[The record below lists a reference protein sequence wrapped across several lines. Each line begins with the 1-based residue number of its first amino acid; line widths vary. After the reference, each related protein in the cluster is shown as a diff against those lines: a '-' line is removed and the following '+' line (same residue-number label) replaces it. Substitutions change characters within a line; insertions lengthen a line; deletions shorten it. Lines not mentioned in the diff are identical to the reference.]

1 VSQQRLSGRDYK
13 HKRRTGF
20 GLDLAQI
27 SVFAIGLAAGL
38 AVAGLIYIAD
48 HHAPDSPPETSR
60 PTPRKSGIGDPG
72 AAGAGGV
79 GGIGAAGAAAGA
91 GGTDAA
97 TGATGSD
104 GKYDFYQMLPKFEVV
119 VPEKE
124 RGTRVAP
131 AAQVDRPGIYF
142 LQVGSYRDENVA
154 ERIHAQLGKLG
165 IDATVQRVAVD
176 TDVWHRVR
184 IGPIKDLAQLNRLRQ
199 QLHASDLDSLVI
211 RVDQ

>member
-1 VSQQRLSGRDYK
+1 VSGQRLTGRDFK
-13 HKRRTGF
+13 HRRRTSF
-20 GLDLAQI
+20 GLDLAQL
-27 SVFAIGLAAGL
+27 SVFGAGLAAGL
-38 AVAGLIYIAD
+38 CVAGLIYIAD
-48 HHAPDSPPETSR
+48 HRSTDAPPEAH
-60 PTPRKSGIGDPG
+60 PTPHKSSAGDG
-72 AAGAGGV
+72 TAAGS
-79 GGIGAAGAAAGA
+79 GA
-91 GGTDAA
+91 GTDAA
-97 TGATGSD
+97 ANAAAGE

>member
-1 VSQQRLSGRDYK
+1 MSRQRLTGRDYK
-13 HKRRTGF
+13 RTRRTNF
-20 GLDLAQI
+20 GLDLAQL

-38 AVAGLIYIAD
+38 CVAGLIYIAD
-48 HHAPDSPPETSR
+48 HHAPDSPPEAH
-60 PTPRKSGIGDPG
+60 PTPHRSSGGDNSPS
-72 AAGAGGV
+72 AGAGSDGTAT
-79 GGIGAAGAAAGA
+79 AA
-91 GGTDAA
+91 
-97 TGATGSD
+97 SSE

-124 RGTRVAP
+124 RGSRVAP
-131 AAQVDRPGIYF
+131 AAQIDRPGIYF
-142 LQVGSYRDENVA
+142 LQVGSYRDVDVA

-165 IDATVQRVAVD
+165 IEATVQRVAVD
-176 TDVWHRVR
+176 SDVWHRVR

>member
-1 VSQQRLSGRDYK
+1 VSRQRLTGRDYK
-13 HKRRTGF
+13 HKRRTNF
-20 GLDLAQI
+20 GLDVAQL
-27 SVFAIGLAAGL
+27 SVFGIGLAAGL
-38 AVAGLIYIAD
+38 AVAGLVYIAD
-48 HHAPDSPPETSR
+48 HHAPDAPPLTSR
-60 PTPRKSGIGDPG
+60 PTPRKSGIGDPATAGVPG
-72 AAGAGGV
+72 AV
-79 GGIGAAGAAAGA
+79 GGS
-91 GGTDAA
+91 GTDSAVS
-97 TGATGSD
+97 ATGSE

-124 RGTRVAP
+124 RGSRVAP

-142 LQVGSYRDENVA
+142 LQVGSYRDESVA

>member
-1 VSQQRLSGRDYK
+1 VNRQRLSGRDYK
-13 HKRRTGF
+13 HKRRTSF
-20 GLDLAQI
+20 GLDLAQL

-38 AVAGLIYIAD
+38 CVAGLIYIAD
-48 HHAPDSPPETSR
+48 HHTADTPPEATR
-60 PTPRKSGIGDPG
+60 PTPRKSSAGD
-72 AAGAGGV
+72 
-79 GGIGAAGAAAGA
+79 AGAAAGA
-91 GGTDAA
+91 DAA
-97 TGATGSD
+97 TTAAGSE

-124 RGTRVAP
+124 RGARVAP
-131 AAQVDRPGIYF
+131 AAQIDRPGIYF
-142 LQVGSYRDENVA
+142 LQVGSYRDVDVA

-184 IGPIKDLAQLNRLRQ
+184 IGPIRDLAQLNRLRQ
-199 QLHASDLDSLVI
+199 RLHASDLDSLVI

>member
-1 VSQQRLSGRDYK
+1 MSQQRLSGRDYK

-20 GLDLAQI
+20 GLDLAQL

-48 HHAPDSPPETSR
+48 HHASDSPPESSR

-72 AAGAGGV
+72 AAGV
-79 GGIGAAGAAAGA
+79 AGA
-91 GGTDAA
+91 GGAAGGSGTDVAA
-97 TGATGSD
+97 GAMGSD

-124 RGTRVAP
+124 RGSRVAP
-131 AAQVDRPGIYF
+131 AAQVARPGIYF
-142 LQVGSYRDENVA
+142 LQVGSYRDVDVA

-165 IDATVQRVAVD
+165 IEATVQRVAVD

>member
-20 GLDLAQI
+20 GLDLAQL

-48 HHAPDSPPETSR
+48 HRASDSPQEGSR

-72 AAGAGGV
+72 AAGMAGAGAA
-79 GGIGAAGAAAGA
+79 GGAAGAS
-91 GGTDAA
+91 GTDAA
-97 TGATGSD
+97 TGGMGSD

-124 RGTRVAP
+124 RGSRVAP